1 MNSVVNDR
9 ACWPKKRK
17 ALSKTPTLKVSPIL
31 SLKIKN
37 RLESDGQSL
46 ISGTH
51 IEEEESWLPRLVF
64 WLPQSHYRMWSHVCV
79 HLHINKI
86 NRCCLINQHWLGGR
100 KFVSSGIWPL
110 VGHSYSS
117 RWSYT
122 HECTGSI
129 VRTQRIFTF
138 KVMKLGGQSSGVE
151 KGI

>member
-51 IEEEESWLPRLVF
+51 IEEEES
-64 WLPQSHYRMWSHVCV
+64 
-79 HLHINKI
+79 
-86 NRCCLINQHWLGGR
+86 
-100 KFVSSGIWPL
+100 
-110 VGHSYSS
+110 
-117 RWSYT
+117 
-122 HECTGSI
+122 
-129 VRTQRIFTF
+129 
-138 KVMKLGGQSSGVE
+138 
-151 KGI
+151 